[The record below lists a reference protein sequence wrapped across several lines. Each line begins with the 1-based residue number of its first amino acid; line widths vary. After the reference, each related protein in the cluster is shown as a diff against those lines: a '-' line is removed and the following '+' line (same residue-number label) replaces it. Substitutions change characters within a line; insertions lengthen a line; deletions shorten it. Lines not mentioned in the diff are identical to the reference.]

1 MPGLYRMPSDLDRY
15 VLLDMWWEESDRTD
29 LFYMICRQI
38 AQLERC
44 EPISEAQVK
53 NLCLKAREI
62 LVEEANVQHVDAPVT
77 ICGDIHGQ
85 FWDLMELFKHGGLC
99 PNTNYL
105 FMGA

>member
-1 MPGLYRMPSDLDRY
+1 MRMSSDLDKY
-15 VLLDMWWEESDRTD
+15 VSGLQEGRANMFLS
-29 LFYMICRQI
+29 RQI

-62 LVEEANVQHVDAPVT
+62 LVEESNVQHVDAPVT

-85 FWDLMELFKHGGLC
+85 FWDLIELFKHGGMC
-99 PNTNYL
+99 PKTNYL
-105 FMGA
+105 FMGSYKQ